1 MIDYAN
7 TKQMNKN
14 SGQAS
19 PILIT
24 IIAIIVITAG
34 LFLSKYNQL
43 QTLDEA
49 TDAAWSQVL
58 NTYKRR
64 ADLVPQVV
72 EVVKSYTQHEKK
84 LLTEITEA
92 RTNVGKLQLSSKDL
106 TPEKLAEFQKMQQ
119 QLSASLGRLIAV
131 TENYPELKS
140 NEIYQNL
147 QAELEGSENRITV
160 ARRDYI
166 ESVRKFNT
174 AVRRFPG
181 NIVAKYLDM
190 KVKPNFSVENET
202 EIAEPPK
209 LNLP

>member
-1 MIDYAN
+1 MIDYNN

-166 ESVRKFNT
+166 EAVRKFNT

-181 NIVAKYLDM
+181 NIVAKHLDM

>member
-1 MIDYAN
+1 
-7 TKQMNKN
+7 MNKN

-92 RTNVGKLQLSSKDL
+92 RTNVGKLQLSSKEL

>member
-72 EVVKSYTQHEKK
+72 EVVKSYTQHEKNC
-84 LLTEITEA
+84 L
-92 RTNVGKLQLSSKDL
+92 
-106 TPEKLAEFQKMQQ
+106 
-119 QLSASLGRLIAV
+119 
-131 TENYPELKS
+131 
-140 NEIYQNL
+140 
-147 QAELEGSENRITV
+147 
-160 ARRDYI
+160 
-166 ESVRKFNT
+166 
-174 AVRRFPG
+174 
-181 NIVAKYLDM
+181 
-190 KVKPNFSVENET
+190 
-202 EIAEPPK
+202 PK
-209 LNLP
+209 

>member
-1 MIDYAN
+1 MIDYTN

-181 NIVAKYLDM
+181 NIIAKYLDM